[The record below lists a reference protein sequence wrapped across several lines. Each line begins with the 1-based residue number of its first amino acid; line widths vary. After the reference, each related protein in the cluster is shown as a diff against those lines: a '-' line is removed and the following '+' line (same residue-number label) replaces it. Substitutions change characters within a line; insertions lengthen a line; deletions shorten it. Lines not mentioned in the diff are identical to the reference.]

1 MIELRDGQSFAIAG
15 LLQSTNRKIQSQ
27 IPWLGQVPILGALFR
42 SSSFIKNETDL
53 VFIVTPRIV
62 NPAHPGQEVATP
74 LDKNRP
80 SNDPEFFLLGQL
92 EVTRDMV
99 RRYELG
105 EGVVGP
111 YGHML
116 DVAKDQMIYVKK

>member
-1 MIELRDGQSFAIAG
+1 M
-15 LLQSTNRKIQSQ
+15 
-27 IPWLGQVPILGALFR
+27 PWLGQVPVVGALFR
-42 SSSFIKNETDL
+42 NSSTQKEDTEL
-53 VFIVTPRIV
+53 VVIVTPRLV
-62 NPAHPGQEVATP
+62 RPAGPGEPPATV
-74 LDKNRP
+74 LDKTRP
-80 SNDPEFFLLGQL
+80 ANDPELFLLGQL

-116 DVAKDQMIYVKK
+116 DVAPKDKMIYVKR